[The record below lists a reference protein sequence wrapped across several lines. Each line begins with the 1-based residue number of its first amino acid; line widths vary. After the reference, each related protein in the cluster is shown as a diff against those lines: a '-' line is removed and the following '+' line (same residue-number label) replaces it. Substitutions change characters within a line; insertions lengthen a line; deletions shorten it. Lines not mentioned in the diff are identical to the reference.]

1 MNSDRRG
8 EPTPVAIDEAIAT
21 FQIHID
27 SGVQIFSASALL
39 EFHHPPLQTTLP
51 TLVSRVDSQ
60 GAELAHTLSR
70 FYPANLQVQTLVS
83 GEPIPLAHTLAQLTT
98 QRKACDWWFVP
109 ARSMDSSLPHLADL
123 IAQLRAPDGCPW
135 DRAQTHQSL
144 RPYLL
149 EEAHELLEALDSGDP
164 EAVCDEL
171 GDVLL
176 QILLH
181 SQLGAENGAFTI
193 LDVLEQLA
201 RKLIRRHPHVWG
213 EAKLD
218 SPDAVRQTWEQLK
231 REERGETETSRPT
244 LAGLPKSLPALLQ
257 AQRYQERAAKVGFD
271 WDDASDVA
279 AKVHEELEELLRATP
294 GAEREAEFGD
304 LLFALVNWARWLE
317 IPDVESALRATNQRF
332 YLRFQFIENR
342 LREAGSEFNETT
354 LAEMDALWDE
364 AKRLGL

>member
-1 MNSDRRG
+1 MISDRRG
-8 EPTPVAIDEAIAT
+8 KPSPVAMDEALAT

-27 SGVQIFSASALL
+27 SGVQVFSAAALL
-39 EFHHPPLQTTLP
+39 EYHHPPLQTTLP
-51 TLVSRVDSQ
+51 TLVGSIGSQ
-60 GAELAHTLSR
+60 GAELANLLSR
-70 FYPANLQVQTLVS
+70 FYPAYTQVHTLVT
-83 GEPIPLAHTLAQLTT
+83 GNLVPVAHTLAQLTT
-98 QRKACDWWFVP
+98 QRKAYDWWLVP
-109 ARSMDSSLPHLADL
+109 ARSTDSSLPHLADL

-164 EAVCDEL
+164 GAVCDEL

-181 SQLGAENGAFTI
+181 SQLGTEDGAFTI

-218 SPDAVRQTWEQLK
+218 TPDAVRHTWEQLK
-231 REERGETETSRPT
+231 REERGDSASNQPT

-271 WDDASDVA
+271 WENAGDVA
-279 AKVHEELEELLRATP
+279 AKVREEMEELLQATP

-304 LLFALVNWARWLE
+304 LLFALVNWARWLG
-317 IPDVESALRATNQRF
+317 IADVESALRATNQRF

-342 LREAGSEFNETT
+342 LREAGSKLSKTT

>member
-1 MNSDRRG
+1 MVIDRSG
-8 EPTPVAIDEAIAT
+8 KPSPAAIDKAIAT

-27 SGVQIFSASALL
+27 SGLQIFSAAALL
-39 EFHHPPLQTTLP
+39 EYLHPPLQTTIP
-51 TLVSRVDSQ
+51 TLVGSIGSQ
-60 GAELAHTLSR
+60 GTRLATILSR
-70 FYPANLQVQTLVS
+70 FYPANTQVHTLAP
-83 GEPIPLAHTLAQLTT
+83 GESAPVPHTLAQLTT
-98 QRKACDWWFVP
+98 QRKVYDCWFVP
-109 ARSMDSSLPHLADL
+109 ARSMDSSLPYLADL

-149 EEAHELLEALDSGDP
+149 EEAHELLEALDSGDS

-181 SQLGAENGAFTI
+181 SQLAAEDGAFTI

-218 SPDAVRQTWEQLK
+218 SPDSVRQTWEQLK
-231 REERGETETSRPT
+231 REERGEMGTGRPT

-271 WDDASDVA
+271 WENAGDVA
-279 AKVHEELEELLRATP
+279 AKVREEMEELLHATP
-294 GAEREAEFGD
+294 GKEREAEFGD

-317 IPDVESALRATNQRF
+317 IADVESALRATNQRF

-342 LREAGSEFNETT
+342 LREAGRTVNETT
-354 LAEMDALWDE
+354 LAEMDALWEE

>member
-1 MNSDRRG
+1 MISDRG
-8 EPTPVAIDEAIAT
+8 GKPSPAAIDKAIAT

-27 SGVQIFSASALL
+27 SGIQIFSAAALL
-39 EFHHPPLQTTLP
+39 EYLHPPLQTTLP
-51 TLVSRVDSQ
+51 TLIGSIGSQ
-60 GAELAHTLSR
+60 GTKLATILSR
-70 FYPANLQVQTLVS
+70 FYPANTRVHTLAS
-83 GEPIPLAHTLAQLTT
+83 GESVPVPRTLAQLTT
-98 QRKACDWWFVP
+98 QRKVYDWWFVP

-181 SQLGAENGAFTI
+181 SQLAAEDGAFTI

-218 SPDAVRQTWEQLK
+218 SPESVRQTWEQLK
-231 REERGETETSRPT
+231 REERGELEPGRPT

-271 WDDASDVA
+271 WENAGDVA
-279 AKVHEELEELLRATP
+279 AKVREEMEELLHATP

-317 IPDVESALRATNQRF
+317 IADVESALRATNQRF
-332 YLRFQFIENR
+332 SERFQFIENR
-342 LREAGSEFNETT
+342 LREAGCTLNETT
-354 LAEMDALWDE
+354 LAEMDALWEE

>member
-1 MNSDRRG
+1 MFTGKFHIRR
-8 EPTPVAIDEAIAT
+8 
-21 FQIHID
+21 
-27 SGVQIFSASALL
+27 
-39 EFHHPPLQTTLP
+39 
-51 TLVSRVDSQ
+51 
-60 GAELAHTLSR
+60 
-70 FYPANLQVQTLVS
+70 
-83 GEPIPLAHTLAQLTT
+83 
-98 QRKACDWWFVP
+98 
-109 ARSMDSSLPHLADL
+109 
-123 IAQLRAPDGCPW
+123 
-135 DRAQTHQSL
+135 
-144 RPYLL
+144 L

-181 SQLGAENGAFTI
+181 SQLAAEDGAFTI

-218 SPDAVRQTWEQLK
+218 TPDAVRQTWEQLK
-231 REERGETETSRPT
+231 REERGDSEANQPT

-271 WDDASDVA
+271 WENAGDVA
-279 AKVHEELEELLRATP
+279 AKVREEMGELLQATP

-304 LLFALVNWARWLE
+304 LLFALVNWARWLG
-317 IPDVESALRATNQRF
+317 IADVESALRATNQRF

-342 LREAGSEFNETT
+342 LREVGSKLSETT